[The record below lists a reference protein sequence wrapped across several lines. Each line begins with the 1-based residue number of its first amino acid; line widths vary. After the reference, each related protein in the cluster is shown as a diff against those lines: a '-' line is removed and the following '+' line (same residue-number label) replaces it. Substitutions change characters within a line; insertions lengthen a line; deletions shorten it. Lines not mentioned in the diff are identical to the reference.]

1 MCVFVCLCAS
11 FYMHVCPCC
20 VRHTAWSL
28 LEPGCLP
35 DSPPPIKMPFS
46 HQRGCM
52 FCRWQDV
59 YSKAVELLRRYQ
71 EGEGVQ
77 EETSLETCQQIIGCT
92 MS

>member
-1 MCVFVCLCAS
+1 
-11 FYMHVCPCC
+11 
-20 VRHTAWSL
+20 
-28 LEPGCLP
+28 
-35 DSPPPIKMPFS
+35 
-46 HQRGCM
+46 M